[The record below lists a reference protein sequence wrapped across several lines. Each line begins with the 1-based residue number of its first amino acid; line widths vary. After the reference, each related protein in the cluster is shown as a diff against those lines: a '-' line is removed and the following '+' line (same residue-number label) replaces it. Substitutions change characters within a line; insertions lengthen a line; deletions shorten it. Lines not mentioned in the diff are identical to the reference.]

1 MHYMV
6 CNTVSALH
14 FPQAAFLNQIK
25 IKKGFQFIMN
35 KQCLAIMVLQVPQ
48 YAVCHVALHK
58 NIANRGTADTWTHSG
73 EAAVRNQKAYSETQ

>member
-1 MHYMV
+1 
-6 CNTVSALH
+6 
-14 FPQAAFLNQIK
+14 
-25 IKKGFQFIMN
+25 MN